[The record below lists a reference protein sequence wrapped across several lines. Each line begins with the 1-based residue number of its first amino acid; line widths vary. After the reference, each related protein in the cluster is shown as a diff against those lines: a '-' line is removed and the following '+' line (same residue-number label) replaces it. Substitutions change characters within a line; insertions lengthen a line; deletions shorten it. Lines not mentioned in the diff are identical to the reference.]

1 MKKPMLDKMSNKK
14 SNEIRVIW
22 KPIKGKYVGNNQG
35 ENDSDVKQEVPINK
49 DGPKDVRT
57 ARAQVVTIDV
67 HEDPTSEHVTTVD
80 VDVAIGTIGVSRDA
94 TTKGM
99 KIGVIKDVARSG
111 FKEAAEYAF
120 EDVHGGALVF
130 LALFGDLIW
139 LNSLVL

>member
-1 MKKPMLDKMSNKK
+1 MKKPMLDKMLNKK

-22 KPIKGKYVGNNQG
+22 KPIKGKYVGNTQG

-57 ARAQVVTIDV
+57 ARAQVVTLDV
-67 HEDPTSEHVTTVD
+67 HDDPTSEHVTTVD

-94 TTKGM
+94 TAKGVN
-99 KIGVIKDVARSG
+99 IGVIKDVAQSG
-111 FKEAAEYAF
+111 FKEAAAYAF

-130 LALFGDLIW
+130 SCFI
-139 LNSLVL
+139 